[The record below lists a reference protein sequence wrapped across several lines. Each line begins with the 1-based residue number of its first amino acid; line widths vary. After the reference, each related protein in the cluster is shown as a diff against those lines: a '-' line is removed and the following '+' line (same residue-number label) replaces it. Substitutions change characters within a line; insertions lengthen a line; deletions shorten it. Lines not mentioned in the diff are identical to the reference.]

1 MSSAILRKLQK
12 TLIVRNRG
20 ELLEGLSVSVIL
32 TLLRLN
38 NLVAE

>member
-1 MSSAILRKLQK
+1 MSGAILRKRQNKL
-12 TLIVRNRG
+12 LVRNRG

>member
-1 MSSAILRKLQK
+1 MSGAILRKGQK
-12 TLIVRNRG
+12 TLLVRNRG